1 MPLSLPVTQKVKDL
15 QVTHPEYDAREL
27 RTHEDLYRGGKH
39 FEARKRQY
47 LRKRALDDVAGG
59 KGERYLQARLR
70 CASYTPHA
78 AGIIDW
84 LVAAAMQA
92 EPSIGAKAT
101 DSKGKNS
108 PPPAGGD
115 KGEGAGSYWSR
126 LNKDVDGHGQDFS
139 ALARD
144 LFLELMVHK
153 RAYVAVRFPKDEVHE
168 GENLHRQLQR
178 GGLDATFHLLKAREI
193 DDWDFD
199 DDGNLQWV
207 RVHCVRAVRS
217 SGAVGPRNKL
227 LHTWTYLEDTQVVQ
241 YSATQDLDEQGKPKE
256 FPEGTLAMGTAQPHS
271 LNALPVVVVDVSE
284 GMHVMG
290 RLEAPALNLFNNDAG
305 LDFSLAA
312 AAYAQLVLKTEQDL
326 SNVYASELDAIKLE
340 PTGSAQYLESQG
352 AHWNALKA
360 RGEKLKE
367 DMFSAVQTMALVAAA
382 KDSNGR
388 QSGVA
393 KFRDFGAIATLL
405 SAFASKVRDAL
416 EAAVAL
422 VKKARNEAALEVS
435 IDGLDKF
442 DVQSKELK
450 LKLAQEFLALTA
462 APETAKRYV
471 LTQIALMMA
480 EDAPGEVRDAIRA
493 EASKLD
499 LAPAKS
505 DASGDAV
512 GKVPLALQQLALA
525 KDRMTAQG
533 DAARAEAMGQK
544 MDDLASQ
551 I

>member
-15 QVTHPEYDAREL
+15 EVTHPEYDAREL

-39 FEARKRQY
+39 FEARKRKY
-47 LRKRALDDVAGG
+47 LRKRALDDVGAG
-59 KGERYLQARLR
+59 KGEKYLQARLR

-92 EPSIGAKAT
+92 EPSIGAKKPGAT
-101 DSKGKNS
+101 GSS
-108 PPPAGGD
+108 
-115 KGEGAGSYWSR
+115 GEDALASAPDAYWSK

-207 RVHCVRAVRS
+207 RAHCVRAVRS

-312 AAYAQLVLKTEQDL
+312 AAYAQLILKTDQDL

-340 PTGSAQYLESQG
+340 PSGDAQYLESQG

-499 LAPAKS
+499 LKPKEPPPS
-505 DASGDAV
+505 PGSV
-512 GKVPLALQQLALA
+512 SPPLAG
-525 KDRMTAQG
+525 G
-533 DAARAEAMGQK
+533 DKGEGAAEE
-544 MDDLASQ
+544 
-551 I
+551 